1 MSSSSG
7 PPVRERRPR
16 FYRLTRLGWLAVARR
31 IWREAVSDRISLVA
45 AGCAFYAMLA
55 IFPLLSLLIS
65 VYGLVFDPS
74 TVEPQLAVMNRFLP
88 ETAQE
93 LIAARIH
100 DLVTVERPRLGIGAA
115 ISGGIALWSASAGTR
130 GMIGA
135 LNLAYEEE
143 ERRGFFA
150 FHGMALLMTLAGTLA
165 VAIGIA
171 LLVLIPT
178 LVHLL
183 GLPVGQQLIIRG
195 GSLLLLLLLVL
206 IGLAALYR
214 YGPSPQHAKWRKVM
228 PGAIAAALLWAIG
241 SALFSFYVTNY
252 ASYDAT
258 YGPLGGVIGLM
269 MWLFVTVFV
278 ILLGAELNSEFEVQ
292 SGLQHKTVDPAKTLG
307 PKETKSDA

>member
-1 MSSSSG
+1 MSSSS
-7 PPVRERRPR
+7 PPIRVRRPR

-31 IWREAVSDRISLVA
+31 IWREGASDRISLVA

-55 IFPLLSLLIS
+55 LFPALSLLIS
-65 VYGLVFDPS
+65 VYGLVFDPT
-74 TVEPQLAVMNRFLP
+74 TVEPQLAVLNRFLP
-88 ETAQE
+88 EMAQQLITA
-93 LIAARIH
+93 RVH

-115 ISGGIALWSASAGTR
+115 ISGAIALWSASAGTR

-171 LLVLIPT
+171 LLVFLPT
-178 LVHLL
+178 LVTLF
-183 GLPVGQQLIIRG
+183 GLPTRQAFLIRG
-195 GSLLLLLLLVL
+195 GSMLLLLVL
-206 IGLAALYR
+206 VTAGLAALYR
-214 YGPSPQHAKWRKVM
+214 FGPSLQHAKWRKVV
-228 PGAIAAALLWAIG
+228 PGAVAAALLWAIG

-258 YGPLGGVIGLM
+258 YGPLGGAIGLM
-269 MWLFVTVFV
+269 MWLYVTVFV

-292 SGLQHKTVDPAKTLG
+292 SGLQNKKVDPAKTVG
-307 PKETKSDA
+307 PPS